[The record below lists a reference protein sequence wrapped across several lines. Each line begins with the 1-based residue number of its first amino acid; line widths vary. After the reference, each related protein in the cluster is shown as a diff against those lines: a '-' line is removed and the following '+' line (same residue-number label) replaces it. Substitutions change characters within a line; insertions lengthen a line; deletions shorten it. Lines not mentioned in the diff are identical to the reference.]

1 MSTTVLRLAAAAF
14 AGLVLVA
21 GGLQI
26 WAFVATGAPRHLV
39 VGIFALAVGV
49 SVSIGVGTSMFRH
62 GPR

>member
-1 MSTTVLRLAAAAF
+1 MSRSMLRLAAAVF
-14 AGLVLVA
+14 AGLAVVA

-39 VGIFALAVGV
+39 VGIFALAVGA
-49 SVSIGVGTSMFRH
+49 SVSIAVGTSILRR